1 MTLNQQPSNCRLI
14 TANDPVLASNFTMQP
29 TFKIADKKVVL
40 RDHNYIA
47 VKDFVL
53 SRSFMHCIR
62 CQEKLKRRH
71 PIALEH
77 IPLSQISCFMTQTTK
92 FVRHHFYNNI

>member
-40 RDHNYIA
+40 RDHNYSA

-62 CQEKLKRRH
+62 CQEKIEKKTSDSIRAYSIK
-71 PIALEH
+71 PD
-77 IPLSQISCFMTQTTK
+77 FM
-92 FVRHHFYNNI
+92 FYDSDDEVRSSPFL

>member
-40 RDHNYIA
+40 RD
-47 VKDFVL
+47 FVL

-62 CQEKLKRRH
+62 CQEKIEKKTSDSIRAYSIK
-71 PIALEH
+71 PD
-77 IPLSQISCFMTQTTK
+77 FM
-92 FVRHHFYNNI
+92 FYDSDDEVRSSPFL